1 MFILKRQDVEIFNIK
16 HPTRDQLI
24 PIINYQ
30 RQTFRLLQIFP
41 LNQSQEA
48 LALWRDLTDNK
59 GKACILL
66 EEPDRYTLW
75 GKIRPEQLNIDTKI
89 GDRSIESLV
98 KGSLLILQAVYT
110 DIEYLLGARQAKLF
124 RKDFKDF
131 LEKVDLTEKS
141 PEAVNYLL
149 AIEPLSAKQLP
160 SWQEPQLLNFL
171 QEIHRLGKRYFGDDS
186 EFTINALDSLEDMSE
201 AEQSGFIQWLN
212 QSSLGKLW
220 Q

>member
-16 HPTRDQLI
+16 HPTLDQLI

-30 RQTFRLLQIFP
+30 RQTFRLLQVFP
-41 LNQSQEA
+41 LNQAQEA

-75 GKIRPEQLNIDTKI
+75 GKIKPEQLNINTKI
-89 GDRSIESLV
+89 GEVPPKSLV
-98 KGSLLILQAVYT
+98 KGSLLLLQAVYN
-110 DIEYLLGARQAKLF
+110 DVEDLLGSRQAKLF
-124 RKDFKDF
+124 QKDFKDF
-131 LEKVDLTEKS
+131 LNKVDLTEKS
-141 PEAVNYLL
+141 PEAANYLL
-149 AIEPLSAKQLP
+149 EIDPLSAENLP
-160 SWQEPQLLNFL
+160 AWQQAQLLNLL
-171 QEIHRLGKRYFGDDS
+171 QEIHRLGKRYFGESD
-186 EFTINALDSLEDMSE
+186 FTSNALDSLADMSE
-201 AEQSGFIQWLN
+201 EEQSGFIQWLK